1 MSMVHSAKLV
11 ERYRALKA
19 ETPACLLLMQAGTF
33 LQVQDEDARQ
43 KAVRMLDKV
52 HSRSVSYAKEVSQ

>member
-1 MSMVHSAKLV
+1 MSMVYSAKLV

-19 ETPACLLLMQAGTF
+19 ATPACLLLMQVGTF

-52 HSRSVSYAKEVSQ
+52 HSRSVSYANEVSQ

>member
-1 MSMVHSAKLV
+1 MSMVYSAKLV

-19 ETPACLLLMQAGTF
+19 EAPACLLLMQVGTF

-43 KAVRMLDKV
+43 TAVRVFEKAHL
-52 HSRSVSYAKEVSQ
+52 RSVRYAKEVSL